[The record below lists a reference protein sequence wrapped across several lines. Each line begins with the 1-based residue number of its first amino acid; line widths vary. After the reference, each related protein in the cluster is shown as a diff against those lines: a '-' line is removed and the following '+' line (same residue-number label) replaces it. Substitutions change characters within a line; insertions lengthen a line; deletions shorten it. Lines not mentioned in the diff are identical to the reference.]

1 MLSRKTIA
9 ATLVLGLIVISA
21 GFGETLEGNWNDF
34 LHYTKI
40 GRFDL
45 AKGYAQAILNSKP
58 DPVQMLTLSE
68 SNPAGYALVQKIVE
82 SAPDAELT
90 QLTQKILDVI
100 EEGRLIKRADAK
112 IIIAEIKKLSG
123 NSHEQVAAV
132 RFLKNSGEYAIPFM
146 LDAMADNAR
155 KQELPNIIWAL
166 PQIGKDAIRPLTT
179 ALQTKNNSVKAEIIR
194 ALGKIGYPQSL
205 AYLKYAVEKD
215 ESIEIKTLASQSIS
229 EIDPTAL
236 QVPAARL
243 FYQLADN
250 YYYHAE
256 SLTPAADTN
265 TANIWFWDSAGS
277 KLTREKVDK
286 KYFNELM
293 AMRECEWALKADVEF
308 GRAIGLWLASYF
320 KAESTGA
327 AMPAYFGQ
335 GHPDAMVYA
344 TTAGPEYLHQALARA
359 VKDKDTYVALGVIE
373 ALAVN
378 AGEKSLL
385 YRVGEEQ
392 PLIKALVFDDKA
404 VKYSAAI
411 AIAGSGPTENFPD
424 RGLVVENLT
433 QAIKEADKQQGNLN
447 NKWAAEVYA
456 LRAAKAMLKLAQAR
470 NSVIDLSAAKD
481 VLINATKEKRTDL
494 KILAGEILA
503 YLKEAD
509 AQRAIAAMALAENN
523 DMTIRLAAFE
533 ALAVSAKL
541 NANLLTDEMIGA
553 IYSLVGSKEA
563 DPKLRSAAACA
574 FGSLNL
580 PSQKVK
586 NLIIDQAKS

>member
-9 ATLVLGLIVISA
+9 ATLIAALITVSI

-45 AKGYAQAILNSKP
+45 AKGYAQAVLDSKP

-68 SNPAGYALVQKIVE
+68 SNPAGYALLQKTAE
-82 SAPDAELT
+82 SATDAELA

-100 EEGRLIKRADAK
+100 EQGRLIKRADAK
-112 IIIAEIKKLSG
+112 IITGEIKKLSG
-123 NSHEQVAAV
+123 NSHEQVAAL

-146 LDAMADNAR
+146 LDAMADNTR

-166 PQIGKDAIRPLTT
+166 PQIGKDAIRPLTA
-179 ALQTKNNSVKAEIIR
+179 ALQTKNNAVKAEIIR

-205 AYLKYAVEKD
+205 AYLKYVAEKD
-215 ESIEIKTLASQSIS
+215 ESIELKALASQSIA
-229 EIDPTAL
+229 EIDTSAL

-256 SLTPAADTN
+256 SLTPAADTDA
-265 TANIWFWDSAGS
+265 ANIWFWDAAGN

-286 KYFNELM
+286 RYFNELM

-308 GRAIGLWLASYF
+308 GRAIGLWLASYC
-320 KAESTGA
+320 KAESTGI
-327 AMPAYFGQ
+327 AMPAYFGA

-359 VKDKDTYVALGVIE
+359 VKDKDAYVALGVIE

-392 PLIKALVFDDKA
+392 PLIKALSYDDKA

-411 AIAGSGPTENFPD
+411 AIASCGPTENFPD
-424 RGLVVENLT
+424 SGLVVENLT
-433 QAIKEADKQQGNLN
+433 QALGETDNLK
-447 NKWAAEVYA
+447 NKWVAEDYA
-456 LRAAKAMLKLAQAR
+456 LRAAKALLKLAQTKNATI
-470 NSVIDLSAAKD
+470 SLSAAKN
-481 VLINATKEKRTDL
+481 VLINATKEKRVDI
-494 KILAGEILA
+494 KILAGQILA
-503 YLKEAD
+503 YLKDAD
-509 AQRAIAAMALAENN
+509 AQGAIAAMALAENN
-523 DMTIRLAAFE
+523 DMAIRLAAFE
-533 ALAVSAKL
+533 ALAVSAKV
-541 NANLLTDEMIGA
+541 NANLLNDEMIGA
-553 IYSLVGSKEA
+553 IYTLVGSKEA

-586 NLIIDQAKS
+586 NLILDQAKS

>member
-9 ATLVLGLIVISA
+9 ATLVVALIAVSA
-21 GFGETLEGNWNDF
+21 SLGETLEGNWNDF

-40 GRFDL
+40 GRYDL
-45 AKGYAQAILNSKP
+45 AKGYAQAVLSSKP
-58 DPVQMLTLSE
+58 DAVQMLTLSE
-68 SNPAGYALVQKIVE
+68 SNPAGYALVQRIVE
-82 SAPDAELT
+82 SAPDAELA
-90 QLTQKILDVI
+90 QLTQKILDII
-100 EEGRLIKRADAK
+100 EDGRLIKRADAK
-112 IIIAEIKKLSG
+112 IITEEIKKLSG
-123 NSHEQVAAV
+123 NSREQFAALK
-132 RFLKNSGEYAIPFM
+132 FLKNSGEYAIPLM
-146 LDAMADNAR
+146 LDAMADNTR

-179 ALQTKNNSVKAEIIR
+179 ALQTKNDAVKAEIIR

-205 AYLKYAVEKD
+205 AYLKYVAEKS
-215 ESIEIKTLASQSIS
+215 ESAEMKALASQSIT
-229 EIDPTAL
+229 EIDTSAL

-256 SLTPAADTN
+256 SLTPSADAN

-286 KYFNELM
+286 RYFNELM
-293 AMRECEWALKADVEF
+293 AMRECEWALKADVQF

-320 KAESTGA
+320 KAEATGIP
-327 AMPAYFGQ
+327 MPAYFGA

-359 VKDKDTYVALGVIE
+359 AKDKDTYVALGVIE
-373 ALAVN
+373 ALAVS

-385 YRVGEEQ
+385 YRVDEEQ
-392 PLIKALVFDDKA
+392 PLIKAIVFDDKA

-424 RGLVVENLT
+424 SSLVVENLT
-433 QAIKEADKQQGNLN
+433 QALGETDNLKN
-447 NKWAAEVYA
+447 RWVAEDYA
-456 LRAAKAMLKLAQAR
+456 LRAAKAMLKLAQAK

-481 VLINATKEKRTDL
+481 VLINATKENRADI

-503 YLKEAD
+503 YLKDAD
-509 AQRAIAAMALAENN
+509 AQRAIAAMALAEKN
-523 DMTIRLAAFE
+523 DMNVRLAAFE
-533 ALAVSAKL
+533 SLAVSAKL
-541 NANLLTDEMIGA
+541 NANLLGDEMIGA
-553 IYSLVGSKEA
+553 IYSLVGSKDA

-586 NLIIDQAKS
+586 DLILDQAKS